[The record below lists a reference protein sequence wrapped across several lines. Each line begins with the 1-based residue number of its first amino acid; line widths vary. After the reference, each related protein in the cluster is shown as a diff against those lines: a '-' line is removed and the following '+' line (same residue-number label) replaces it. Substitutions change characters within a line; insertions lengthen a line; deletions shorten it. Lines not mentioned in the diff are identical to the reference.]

1 MSSKLYNKFN
11 TQEEDYKKSFKPE
24 TKIEKRRKYDN
35 KEEENNINEN
45 RLPNGFNDLS
55 YDNNQEE

>member
-1 MSSKLYNKFN
+1 MSSKFN
-11 TQEEDYKKSFKPE
+11 IQEEDYTKSFQPK
-24 TKIEKRRKYDN
+24 TKIEKRKKYDN

-55 YDNNQEE
+55 YDSNQEE